1 MGTSRAR
8 WTGAR
13 ARRSALIASTL
24 ALAITSLVAS
34 RVHADEPP
42 CDALHVA
49 VENQCC
55 WPDQRVEGGRC
66 VGAPRC
72 PETLVE
78 HGDECVALAT
88 TPSQPRPIAT
98 YASSDATEEEPDE
111 LAGWP
116 TVRHDRDRPVWRVQ
130 ARSTEDGG
138 LVAASVVVIDVGW
151 TMGWLGVLIAELG
164 GCSGRACDGW
174 PWAFIPVGGA
184 MAAGV
189 ASISRGNG
197 AAYGFGIPSVILQ
210 GIGLIMLAISLANE
224 VTEPIHERIDL
235 APHLSLSLGAPESDA
250 GASLGLAF

>member
-8 WTGAR
+8 WTGSR

-34 RVHADEPP
+34 RAHADEPP

-49 VENQCC
+49 VEDQCC
-55 WPDQRVEGGRC
+55 WPDQHVEAGRC

-78 HGDECVALAT
+78 HGDDCVALAS
-88 TPSQPRPIAT
+88 TPAPARAVAT
-98 YASSDATEEEPDE
+98 YASTSPTEEESEE
-111 LAGWP
+111 LAEWP
-116 TVRHDRDRPVWRVQ
+116 TVLHHRDRPVWRVQ

-210 GIGLIMLAISLANE
+210 GIGLIMLAISLGNE
-224 VTEPIHERIDL
+224 VTEPLHQPIRPRI
-235 APHLSLSLGAPESDA
+235 SLSLGAPSSDL
-250 GASLGLAF
+250 GASLGLSF